1 MWGHALSRV
10 AICTRVLSVCYW
22 YVFTSSLLQ
31 KHKCKHAYT
40 CNLRQLTNFFSPHLF
55 AWRAKQGIKVYGWT
69 LTHTH
74 TETHAHT
81 FIQKESDRDSLTN
94 TPSPICTRT
103 HTHFLKGSQTT
114 HKVCVM
120 ATESGLGCA
129 CVCTRA
135 SVCVLE
141 VASIQTR
148 AQLFIHHSVD
158 GVLSSS
164 NGLKSPTPPTHT
176 PVAPN
181 TLCTSATN

>member
-10 AICTRVLSVCYW
+10 AICARVLSVCYW

-40 CNLRQLTNFFSPHLF
+40 CNLQQLTNFFLPPSVCMESQTGYWSLRMDPHSHTQRHMRTHLYKKSQIEI
-55 AWRAKQGIKVYGWT
+55 AWQT
-69 LTHTH
+69 LPPQY
-74 TETHAHT
+74 AH
-81 FIQKESDRDSLTN
+81 
-94 TPSPICTRT
+94 T

-114 HKVCVM
+114 HKVCMV

>member
-1 MWGHALSRV
+1 MWGHALLLLFAHVCSLCVIGMCLRAHFCRSTSV
-10 AICTRVLSVCYW
+10 NMRTLVIYSSSLIFSPPICLHGEPNRVLK
-22 YVFTSSLLQ
+22 FTDGPSL
-31 KHKCKHAYT
+31 
-40 CNLRQLTNFFSPHLF
+40 
-55 AWRAKQGIKVYGWT
+55 
-69 LTHTH
+69 TH

-94 TPSPICTRT
+94 TSSPICTHTR
-103 HTHFLKGSQTT
+103 THFLKGSQTT
-114 HKVCVM
+114 HKVCMV

-176 PVAPN
+176 PTAPN